1 MIFGK
6 NRWYHYLLFIITL
19 PIYPIFL
26 VIRHSILEEASNNY
40 IVPFDV
46 LKDLKYHVSQF
57 IQVDI
62 GLESL
67 LQMVMTLTLI
77 LLKYSETKTING
89 LDIIWKDIES
99 DHFLQF
105 LLWAS
110 FTWSFFSCISSHIRG
125 ILKKRHYATFWSST
139 MLVVFTTTCVFIKLL
154 AYVLF
159 LTPVLGLFNCLR
171 HLQGEMYP
179 HFIPYTQR
187 INVEEDMFYYGDA
200 PLMKWS
206 QISRWNYKVGILM
219 PPEQTLYTIFTIG
232 QHFFF
237 LIGLFLINITLQLM
251 MKRLTNPNVFKKLS
265 YIDCFIHAICCSFIP
280 HPMEEW
286 DEDSGH
292 VSMHKM
298 RKKCVLKEMLA
309 SIMINF
315 GINLSLL
322 SPLIILGT

>member
-1 MIFGK
+1 MGAGRYSAVLTAAAPCCNELAGPCIKSGVEIDTFHELWKTWRKSISDTEMNPKQISLNKRLEG
-6 NRWYHYLLFIITL
+6 LL
-19 PIYPIFL
+19 
-26 VIRHSILEEASNNY
+26 
-40 IVPFDV
+40 
-46 LKDLKYHVSQF
+46 
-57 IQVDI
+57 
-62 GLESL
+62 
-67 LQMVMTLTLI
+67 
-77 LLKYSETKTING
+77 
-89 LDIIWKDIES
+89 
-99 DHFLQF
+99 
-105 LLWAS
+105 
-110 FTWSFFSCISSHIRG
+110 
-125 ILKKRHYATFWSST
+125 
-139 MLVVFTTTCVFIKLL
+139 
-154 AYVLF
+154 
-159 LTPVLGLFNCLR
+159 
-171 HLQGEMYP
+171 
-179 HFIPYTQR
+179 
-187 INVEEDMFYYGDA
+187 

-322 SPLIILGT
+322 SPLIILGTW